1 MKLLTNAK
9 LNPKQL
15 RAVELTEHILNSFE
29 FEAWFIS
36 RRFGDMVNPPNL
48 LNVEVVS
55 QMFNR
60 QQYRFTWTITK
71 RGWFK
76 KWLDKKSTGAVVANV
91 ISTYEDYF
99 DTATMPE
106 LCGYFA
112 RQMMHIVGFDEVDET
127 VPNKSVPYMV
137 GEYVYAS
144 ACRLCKMDE

>member
-1 MKLLTNAK
+1 MKFLTNAK

-29 FEAWFIS
+29 FEAWFVAK
-36 RRFGDMVNPPNL
+36 RFGDMVNPPNL
-48 LNVEVVS
+48 LNVEVVA

-60 QQYRFTWTITK
+60 QQYRFSWMIIK

-76 KWLDKKSTGAVVANV
+76 KWLDKKSTGSVVANV

-99 DTATMPE
+99 DVATMPE

-137 GEYVYAS
+137 GEYVYAR

>member
-1 MKLLTNAK
+1 MKFLTNAK

-55 QMFNR
+55 QIFNR
-60 QQYRFTWTITK
+60 QQYRFTWTVIK

-99 DTATMPE
+99 DTVTMPE

-144 ACRLCKMDE
+144 ACRLCKMNE